1 MVKTYKVSF
10 IFLFYLLLLLK
21 KSVMTKKYLTDLIY
35 KVNGAAIEVH
45 KNIGS
50 GLLENIYHQCMIKK
64 LSLRGINFQSE
75 LAIPVEYKGL
85 ELESDLRCDLFIENC
100 LVLELKAVDKIIPI
114 HIAKLMSYMKLL
126 KSPIGL
132 MINFNVTNI
141 YHEGQKT
148 YVNELYR
155 WLED

>member
-1 MVKTYKVSF
+1 MV
-10 IFLFYLLLLLK
+10 
-21 KSVMTKKYLTDLIY
+21 TKKYLSDLIY
-35 KVNGAAIEVH
+35 QVNGAAIEVH
-45 KNIGS
+45 KNIGP
-50 GLLENIYHQCMIKK
+50 GLLESIYHQCMIKE

-75 LAIPVEYKGL
+75 LIISIEYKGL
-85 ELESDLRCDLFIENC
+85 ELESDLRCDLFIDNC
-100 LVLELKAVDKIIPI
+100 LVLELKAVDKIIPV

-126 KSPIGL
+126 QVPIGL

-155 WLED
+155 RLVD

>member
-1 MVKTYKVSF
+1 M
-10 IFLFYLLLLLK
+10 I
-21 KSVMTKKYLTDLIY
+21 TKKYLTDLIY

-45 KNIGS
+45 KNIGP
-50 GLLENIYHQCMIKK
+50 GLLENIYHQCMIKE
-64 LSLRGINFQSE
+64 LSLRGIHFQSE
-75 LAIPVEYKGL
+75 LTIPIEYKGL
-85 ELESDLRCDLFIENC
+85 KLESDLRCDLFVENS
-100 LVLELKAVDKIIPI
+100 LVVELKAVDAIIPV
-114 HIAKLMSYMKLL
+114 HVAKLMSYMKLL

-155 WLED
+155 WLE

>member
-1 MVKTYKVSF
+1 M
-10 IFLFYLLLLLK
+10 IR
-21 KSVMTKKYLTDLIY
+21 KKYLADLIY
-35 KVNGAAIEVH
+35 HVNGAAIEVH
-45 KNIGS
+45 KNIGP
-50 GLLENIYHQCMIKK
+50 GLLESIYHKCMIKE
-64 LSLRGINFQSE
+64 LSLRHISFKSE
-75 LAIPVEYKGL
+75 LIIPIEYKGL
-85 ELESDLRCDLFIENC
+85 ELESDLRCDLFIEDC
-100 LVLELKAVDKIIPI
+100 LVLELKSVNQIIPI

-126 KSPIGL
+126 NSPIGL

>member
-1 MVKTYKVSF
+1 M
-10 IFLFYLLLLLK
+10 
-21 KSVMTKKYLTDLIY
+21 MTKKYLTDLIY
-35 KVNGAAIEVH
+35 QVNGAAIEVH
-45 KNIGS
+45 KNIGP
-50 GLLENIYHQCMIKK
+50 GLLESIYHKCMIEE
-64 LSLRGINFQSE
+64 LSLRRINFQSE
-75 LAIPVEYKGL
+75 LIIPIEYKGL
-85 ELESDLRCDLFIENC
+85 KLESDLRCDLFIENC

-114 HIAKLMSYMKLL
+114 HVSKLMSYMKLL
-126 KSPIGL
+126 QTPIGL

>member
-1 MVKTYKVSF
+1 M
-10 IFLFYLLLLLK
+10 I
-21 KSVMTKKYLTDLIY
+21 TKKYLKDLIY
-35 KVNGAAIEVH
+35 HVNGAAIEVH
-45 KNIGS
+45 KNIGA
-50 GLLENIYHQCMIKK
+50 GLIESIYHQCMIKE

-75 LAIPVEYKGL
+75 LVIPVEYKGL

-100 LVLELKAVDKIIPI
+100 LVLELKACDQIIPV
-114 HIAKLMSYMKLL
+114 HVAKLMSYMKLL
-126 KSPIGL
+126 QSPIGL
-132 MINFNVTNI
+132 IINFNVTNI

>member
-1 MVKTYKVSF
+1 M
-10 IFLFYLLLLLK
+10 I
-21 KSVMTKKYLTDLIY
+21 TKKYLTDLIY

-45 KNIGS
+45 KNIGP
-50 GLLENIYHQCMIKK
+50 GLLESIYHQCMIKE

-75 LAIPVEYKGL
+75 LIIPVEYKGI

-100 LVLELKAVDKIIPI
+100 LVLELKAIDKIAPV

-141 YHEGQKT
+141 YHKGQKT

-155 WLED
+155 WLEN

>member
-1 MVKTYKVSF
+1 MISKRD
-10 IFLFYLLLLLK
+10 
-21 KSVMTKKYLTDLIY
+21 LTDLIY
-35 KVNGAAIEVH
+35 QVNGAAIEVH
-45 KNIGS
+45 KSIGP
-50 GLLENIYHQCMIKK
+50 GLLESIYHQCMIKE

-75 LAIPVEYKGL
+75 LIIPIEYKGL
-85 ELESDLRCDLFIENC
+85 DLKSDLRCDLFIKNC
-100 LVLELKAVDKIIPI
+100 LVLELKSVEKIIPI
-114 HIAKLMSYMKLL
+114 HIAKLMTYMKLL
-126 KSPIGL
+126 QSPIGL